1 MKDLVRRI
9 LREELT
15 PSVKR
20 RIDFSKIDSLLK
32 KHRIGA
38 FQKEEPTEL
47 GMAVARTIHKA
58 MYDIMPREFEEYEDD
73 YHKAWDEIKQYLN
86 DNYGEELRQYF
97 EKRRRNVDEDKNPL
111 GIKYIFVKH
120 DKPYYNSGWRGFADG
135 FDSFDEMLTKYGDY
149 VDVDWDEIKNKLDKI
164 NDYPEP
170 TFANTMNSRPL
181 RISSIGDDGNTW
193 GYNFSI
199 IKQIPKDNV
208 DKVKDIQTEETHD
221 ELDEYSRTLKNAR
234 KQGSG
239 LRFPKSAI
247 KSNPLRFRPYNR
259 EMVDENDPKVGTGKK
274 PEGSDRRLYTDENP
288 SDTVSVKFRTKQ
300 DIVDTLNKESFKSKS
315 HARQSQ
321 IINLIHQ
328 RLRVSLERAKDPE
341 VKKRLK
347 TAFEYIESKK
357 EQSKKKTQ
365 EMKEGVYTK
374 QAEPILNDSG
384 EMYYIDWDEN
394 YGKSFKI
401 VHTPEGAQNGVK
413 WDPNMVSVITPE
425 NGEAWDV
432 WIELSPKKLLK
443 WKDSWNDIQKSLG
456 VYKYNQI
463 VRNMSNNLQEN
474 IHRIKEVMGVINESK
489 FFRRRVD
496 LDKVKKLLI
505 TNSQEVFYDT
515 KSYEQFK
522 YELTLRAVE
531 YVMWDEHEL
540 GYENLPEQEEIEFVN
555 EVSDIFDHIIKN
567 LYKSHS

>member
-1 MKDLVRRI
+1 MKDLIRRI
-9 LREELT
+9 IREELT

-58 MYDIMPREFEEYEDD
+58 MFDIMPREFEEYEDD

-208 DKVKDIQTEETHD
+208 DKVKDVQTEETHD

-247 KSNPLRFRPYNR
+247 KRNPLRFRPYNR
-259 EMVDENDPKVGTGKK
+259 EMVDETDPKVGTGKK

-328 RLRVSLERAKDPE
+328 RLRVALERAKDPE

-365 EMKEGVYTK
+365 EMKEGELTERCWAGYTQK
-374 QAEPILNDSG
+374 G
-384 EMYYIDWDEN
+384 MKTMF
-394 YGKSFKI
+394 GKRY
-401 VHTPEGAQNGVK
+401 
-413 WDPNMVSVITPE
+413 PNC
-425 NGEAWDV
+425 
-432 WIELSPKKLLK
+432 
-443 WKDSWNDIQKSLG
+443 
-456 VYKYNQI
+456 
-463 VRNMSNNLQEN
+463 
-474 IHRIKEVMGVINESK
+474 
-489 FFRRRVD
+489 
-496 LDKVKKLLI
+496 VKK
-505 TNSQEVFYDT
+505 
-515 KSYEQFK
+515 KK
-522 YELTLRAVE
+522 
-531 YVMWDEHEL
+531 
-540 GYENLPEQEEIEFVN
+540 
-555 EVSDIFDHIIKN
+555 
-567 LYKSHS
+567 